1 MQGWVSIHR
10 SLQSHWLWADK
21 PFSRGQAWIDI
32 LLLANHQDNKFLLGN
47 ELVEVEQ
54 GSFITSE
61 VKLME
66 RWGWSKSKVRS
77 FLKLLE
83 SDEMLI
89 KKSDTKKTTLTV
101 VNYKHYQDKET
112 TKEPPKNHQETA
124 KEPPKDTNNNVNNV
138 NNENKKENISL
149 QIKNLRA
156 RYSDDELIVVDDYM
170 DILRWTRGNGKIADS
185 VIVKIYKEWEKH
197 SIPKVIY
204 GLNVYITNP
213 KHHDKKENYCY
224 GIIRNATAEEI
235 VKQQQSKPKN
245 STSSR
250 IGVPP
255 SESVLGERADESW

>member
-1 MQGWVSIHR
+1 MQGWVSVHR
-10 SLQSHWLWADK
+10 SLQSHWLWVDK

-101 VNYKHYQDKET
+101 VNYKHYQDKKT
-112 TKEPPKNHQETA
+112 TEEPQKNHEKTA
-124 KEPPKDTNNNVNNV
+124 KEPRKDTNNND
-138 NNENKKENISL
+138 NNENNENNDNKEYI
-149 QIKNLRA
+149 
-156 RYSDDELIVVDDYM
+156 YSPVVDYLNLKANKTYKSTTKKTQTLIKARQNEGFTLEDF
-170 DILRWTRGNGKIADS
+170 KK
-185 VIVKIYKEWEKH
+185 VIDNKVFSWQGTEWEKYLRPETLFGTKFE
-197 SIPKVIY
+197 SY
-204 GLNVYITNP
+204 LNEGGGKNGDTRANDDEDPWGIEKFITR
-213 KHHDKKENYCY
+213 
-224 GIIRNATAEEI
+224 G
-235 VKQQQSKPKN
+235 
-245 STSSR
+245 
-250 IGVPP
+250 
-255 SESVLGERADESW
+255 